1 MGKCKSAKVEK
12 QVSGDRCQADS
23 GIRSRVSG
31 VRGTGEMQEAVQRC
45 KRAKVEKWRQKDRGK
60 WDEEGIG

>member
-1 MGKCKSAKVEK
+1 MQKWKGDEAGVGC
-12 QVSGDRCQADS
+12 QVTGVRR
-23 GIRSRVSG
+23 IRVSG